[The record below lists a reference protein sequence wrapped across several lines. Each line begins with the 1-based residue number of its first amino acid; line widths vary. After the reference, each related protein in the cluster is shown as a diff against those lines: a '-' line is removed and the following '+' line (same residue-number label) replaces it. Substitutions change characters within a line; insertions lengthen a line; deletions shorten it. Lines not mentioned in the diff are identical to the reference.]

1 MIKEKK
7 TTEEITTR
15 YRYCDDCGAEIPR
28 GLMCS
33 VARCE
38 ICKKDLCNNCIGNEG
53 DSYGDYRTVHCKSCW
68 SIGETY
74 RIKIEELAN
83 QIEKLH
89 NEWASKCKT

>member
-7 TTEEITTR
+7 TIKEITEN

-33 VARCE
+33 VVKCE

-53 DSYGDYRTVHCKSCW
+53 EDFWIITLEDPDRLAHLKYYWKDIYKF
-68 SIGETY
+68 
-74 RIKIEELAN
+74 KIIL
-83 QIEKLH
+83 EK
-89 NEWASKCKT
+89 